1 MGAVVGGGNA
11 AQAGAAAALDGERY
25 NRQLHINETKWIREN
40 AKRFAQQQGIT
51 EQEAESRLAQQA
63 FRQVQFG
70 AGGADD
76 AQARSFLGQ
85 AKGMLPADPT
95 CPTCGPGYMFYA
107 TPEQK
112 ANSGMYIGQVVSD
125 PKALEFYG
133 KNGITQPTPQQMQAS
148 ASKDAS
154 TRNMVSNATIG
165 AAGATAAM
173 VVPAALSWCLSNPVA
188 CNRIVIAGGEI
199 AAGDALGP
207 AGLGVIGTASAVKAV
222 RSAEEVNAAMR
233 ARGWEPAWSPGTPV
247 IEATLQPGPRV
258 NMIVD
263 AKTAEAMRR
272 GHVNDVVPGGW
283 ATFDE
288 VKSVA
293 TDMRQQAAI
302 TSQFKPSSD
311 GPFYLVEMEIT
322 QPVKSNIGFV
332 GKQAEIAGGVLRGGG
347 TQVQFDEAIRGK
359 DRLNFM
365 KPVSAPRPLN

>member
-1 MGAVVGGGNA
+1 M
-11 AQAGAAAALDGERY
+11 
-25 NRQLHINETKWIREN
+25 
-40 AKRFAQQQGIT
+40 
-51 EQEAESRLAQQA
+51 
-63 FRQVQFG
+63 QFG

-85 AKGMLPADPT
+85 AKGILPADPT

-133 KNGITQPTPQQMQAS
+133 KNGITQPTPQQVQAS

-154 TRNMVSNATIG
+154 TRNMMSNATIG

-207 AGLGVIGTASAVKAV
+207 AGLGLIGTASAVKAV
-222 RSAEEVNAAMR
+222 RSEEEVNAAMR

-247 IEATLQPGPRV
+247 IEATLQPGTRV
-258 NMIVD
+258 NMVVD
-263 AKTAEAMRR
+263 AKTALAITQ
-272 GHVNDVVPGGW
+272 GDAFTPGGW
-283 ATFDE
+283 ATFDN
-288 VKSVA
+288 VSSVA
-293 TDMRQQAAI
+293 IDMRQRAAI
-302 TSQFKPSSD
+302 TNQFKPLSD
-311 GPFYLVEMEIT
+311 GPFYVVEMEVTHPIN
-322 QPVKSNIGFV
+322 SNIGFV
-332 GKQAEIAGGVLRGGG
+332 GRQTDTTGSMLRGGG
-347 TQVQFDEAIRGK
+347 TQMQFDGAIQGS
-359 DRLNFM
+359 DRNNFL
-365 KPVSAPRPLN
+365 KVISEPTVLR